1 MMTTAPDRCRPRA
14 PAPWHN
20 QFLSILPSIRRHA
33 GNAFRHLRGDDL
45 DDAVSEV
52 VANAL
57 TVFVRLVELGKTD
70 LAYPDVLARYG
81 VAQILSGH
89 CFDHRP
95 AKSDVPS
102 FTQGD
107 LPC

>member
-70 LAYPDVLARYG
+70 LAFPEGLARHG
-81 VAQILSGH
+81 VDQARSGRRVGNRPVDRDCLSL
-89 CFDHRP
+89 
-95 AKSDVPS
+95 
-102 FTQGD
+102 TQGE
-107 LPC
+107 PRC